1 MLKHRSIQL
10 FYVLLIGVALP
21 ALCFIPKASYGKIQI
36 SSEGSAENEFTVE
49 AIKPED
55 DSLEKIQK
63 TASSRE
69 EEIERLEKLKEYYET
84 NIRRLSRTAWR
95 LEFKDPGYSRILD
108 QRVAQLQKKLDA
120 VNKRL
125 NELQ

>member
-1 MLKHRSIQL
+1 MTKRLSIQFL
-10 FYVLLIGVALP
+10 NVLTLGLILSALSFMP
-21 ALCFIPKASYGKIQI
+21 QLAHADGQKSPEKELAI
-36 SSEGSAENEFTVE
+36 EG
-49 AIKPED
+49 IKPED

-63 TASSRE
+63 TASSRD
-69 EEIERLEKLKEYYET
+69 EEIQRLEKLKEYYET

-125 NELQ
+125 SELK

>member
-1 MLKHRSIQL
+1 MTKRLSIQ
-10 FYVLLIGVALP
+10 FFNVLTLGLILSALSFMP
-21 ALCFIPKASYGKIQI
+21 QSAYADGQKSPEKELAI
-36 SSEGSAENEFTVE
+36 EG
-49 AIKPED
+49 IKPED

-63 TASSRE
+63 TASSRD
-69 EEIERLEKLKEYYET
+69 EEIQRLEKLKEYYET

-125 NELQ
+125 SELK